1 MVDVIEAAV
10 VAREDV
16 LARTAAEA
24 DQKAFDADSASLDE
38 FPQEVLFSDEIKLN
52 MGRAA
57 AGGKG
62 PGPISEGR
70 SQFER
75 RGL

>member
-16 LARTAAEA
+16 LARTAEEAE
-24 DQKAFDADSASLDE
+24 QKAFDAVSASLNK
-38 FPQEVLFSDEIKLN
+38 FPQEVLFDDEIKLS

-70 SQFER
+70 SHFER